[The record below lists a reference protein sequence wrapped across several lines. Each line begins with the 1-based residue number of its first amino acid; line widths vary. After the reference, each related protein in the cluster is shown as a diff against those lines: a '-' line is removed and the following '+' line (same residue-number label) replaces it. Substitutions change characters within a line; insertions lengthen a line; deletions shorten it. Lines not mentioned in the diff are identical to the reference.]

1 MNSNA
6 SVVFSVFVVVMANVL
21 DLFISIC
28 LTKVQSIL
36 IQSTLLVKIYIF
48 FLMSLAIG
56 AALKKANKIVLWG

>member
-36 IQSTLLVKIYIF
+36 IQSTLLVKIYVF
-48 FLMSLAIG
+48 SS
-56 AALKKANKIVLWG
+56 